1 MTKYIP
7 LEDVMKLIK
16 RANMVVYWYK
26 IDELTESVQALPT
39 IDPIAIIDEMI
50 EIEKYKLDDLN
61 PLWKLK
67 QIKEKKLILEKAKE
81 RIEKECGWIPVSERL
96 PDEEDKYFLC
106 YFPDWSWWGI
116 TNFKGIDI
124 PKIKKI
130 THWMPLPSNP

>member
-26 IDELTESVQALPT
+26 IDELTESVQALRT

-81 RIEKECGWIPVSERL
+81 RIEK
-96 PDEEDKYFLC
+96 
-106 YFPDWSWWGI
+106 
-116 TNFKGIDI
+116 
-124 PKIKKI
+124 
-130 THWMPLPSNP
+130 